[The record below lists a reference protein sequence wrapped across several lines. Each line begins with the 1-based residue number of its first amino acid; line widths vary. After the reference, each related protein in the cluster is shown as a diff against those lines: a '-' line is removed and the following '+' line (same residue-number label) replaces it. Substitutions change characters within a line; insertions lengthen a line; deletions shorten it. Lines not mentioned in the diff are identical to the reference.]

1 MEGIAIAKNYGVGAI
16 SCSYSQFFL
25 SLVSLFVVGHGKL
38 RREKIDFLAI
48 YTLWET

>member
-1 MEGIAIAKNYGVGAI
+1 MAWEQLAAPIAN
-16 SCSYSQFFL
+16 FFL

-38 RREKIDFLAI
+38 RREKMDFLAI